1 MDIETIITAVAAALG
16 GGGIGS
22 FIGWRAKKRQDNA
35 DAAKTEAEA
44 KGDQI
49 ENIEKMV
56 EKAYKPII
64 EDLTQRIQKL
74 QDKVD
79 RLEGEKDALG
89 ERIDELEEENRTLR
103 NIVRELA
110 PESVPSRRGLNAK
123 SQARNADGT
132 FAKKV
137 PGDGE

>member
-1 MDIETIITAVAAALG
+1 MDIETIITAVISALG

-74 QDKVD
+74 QEKVD
-79 RLEGEKDALG
+79 RLEGEKDTLG
-89 ERIDELEEENRTLR
+89 ERIDELEAENRTLR

-110 PESVPSRRGLNAK
+110 PDSIPSRRGLNAR

-132 FAKKV
+132 FAKS
-137 PGDGE
+137 GTDGE